1 MSVQSM
7 SWALEQRDIVDAT
20 ARYVLLVLANY
31 ADKNGRGAFPS
42 SASISDDTGL
52 SIRTVKYKLDHLLE
66 IGVIRLGNQAIAG
79 AYIDRHD
86 RRPTVYDLCIERGAT
101 AAPGYERGA
110 NDDATGC
117 SSRQNGVQTTTE
129 RGAPAA
135 PNPSINHQVT
145 IKEPKGAVA
154 DAPAAPKKAPKF
166 DPMTAKPA
174 NVSAAVWADWC
185 QHRKE
190 IGKRLTKT
198 TCDRQAKTLAGHHA
212 PDAVINQ
219 SISNGWTGLF
229 PEKVLPGA
237 QANGSSR
244 HHGFNDKDYTSGLK
258 RREDGSY
265 AL

>member
-86 RRPTVYDLCIERGAT
+86 RRPTVYDLCVERGAP
-101 AAPGYERGA
+101 AAPGSSRGA
-110 NDDATGC
+110 NDDTTGC
-117 SSRQNGVQTTTE
+117 SSRHNGVQTTTE
-129 RGAPAA
+129 RGAGAA
-135 PNPSINHQVT
+135 PNPSINHQGT

-154 DAPAAPKKAPKF
+154 DAPAAPKKTPKF

-174 NVSAAVWADWC
+174 NVSSAVWADWC
-185 QHRKE
+185 QHRRE

-198 TCDRQAKTLAGHHA
+198 TCERQAKTLAGHHA

-237 QANGSSR
+237 QQGQRRNGPDFDDTTWANDLG
-244 HHGFNDKDYTSGLK
+244 GL
-258 RREDGSY
+258 
-265 AL
+265 

>member
-1 MSVQSM
+1 M

-42 SASISDDTGL
+42 SSSISEDTGL

-86 RRPTVYDLCIERGAT
+86 RRPTVYDLCVERGAP
-101 AAPGYERGA
+101 AAPGSERGA
-110 NDDATGC
+110 NDDTTGC

-129 RGAPAA
+129 RGAGAA
-135 PNPSINHQVT
+135 PNPSINHQGT
-145 IKEPKGAVA
+145 IKEPKGPFA
-154 DAPAAPKKAPKF
+154 DAPAAPKKAQKF
-166 DPMTAKPA
+166 DPLTAKPA
-174 NVSAAVWADWC
+174 NVSEQTWADWC

-190 IGKRLTKT
+190 IRKPLTAT
-198 TCDRQAKTLAGHHA
+198 TCAKQAKTLAGHHA

-229 PEKVLPGA
+229 PEKVLPGS
-237 QANGSSR
+237 QQGQR
-244 HHGFNDKDYTSGLK
+244 RTGPDFNDTSWADDLG
-258 RREDGSY
+258 

>member
-86 RRPTVYDLCIERGAT
+86 RRPTVYDLCVERGAP
-101 AAPGYERGA
+101 AAPGSERGA
-110 NDDATGC
+110 NDDTTGC
-117 SSRQNGVQTTTE
+117 SSRHNGVQTTTE
-129 RGAPAA
+129 RGAGAA
-135 PNPSINHQVT
+135 PNPSINHQGT
-145 IKEPKGAVA
+145 IKEPKQPVA
-154 DAPAAPKKAPKF
+154 DAPAAPKKDPKF

-174 NVSAAVWADWC
+174 NVSASVWADWC
-185 QHRKE
+185 QHRRE

-198 TCDRQAKTLAGHHA
+198 TCERQAKTLAGHHA

-237 QANGSSR
+237 QQVQRRNGPD
-244 HHGFNDKDYTSGLK
+244 FNDTTWADDLGGL
-258 RREDGSY
+258 
-265 AL
+265 

>member
-86 RRPTVYDLCIERGAT
+86 RRPTVYDLCVERGAP
-101 AAPGYERGA
+101 AAPGSERGA
-110 NDDATGC
+110 NDDRTGC

-129 RGAPAA
+129 RGAGAA

-145 IKEPKGAVA
+145 IKEPKGPVA
-154 DAPAAPKKAPKF
+154 DAPAASQKAPKF
-166 DPMTAKPA
+166 DPLTCKPA
-174 NVSAAVWADWC
+174 NVSEQTWADWC
-185 QHRKE
+185 QHRRE

-198 TCDRQAKTLAGHHA
+198 SCERQAAQLAKHHA

-237 QANGSSR
+237 QQGQRRS
-244 HHGFNDKDYTSGLK
+244 GPDFNDTSWADNLGDL
-258 RREDGSY
+258 
-265 AL
+265 

>member
-86 RRPTVYDLCIERGAT
+86 RRPTVYDLCVERGAT
-101 AAPGYERGA
+101 AAPGSERGA
-110 NDDATGC
+110 NEDTTGC

-129 RGAPAA
+129 RGAGAA
-135 PNPSINHQVT
+135 PNPSINHQGT
-145 IKEPKGAVA
+145 IKEPRGAVA

-174 NVSAAVWADWC
+174 NVSDSVWADWC

-190 IGKRLTKT
+190 IGKRMTKT
-198 TCDRQAKTLAGHHA
+198 SCERQAAQLAKHHA
-212 PDAVINQ
+212 PEAVINQ

-237 QANGSSR
+237 QQGQRRSGPDFDDTTWANDLGS
-244 HHGFNDKDYTSGLK
+244 L
-258 RREDGSY
+258 
-265 AL
+265 

>member
-7 SWALEQRDIVDAT
+7 SWALEQRDIADAT

-42 SASISDDTGL
+42 SSSISDDTGL

-86 RRPTVYDLCIERGAT
+86 RRPTVYDLCVERGAT
-101 AAPGYERGA
+101 AAPGSERGA
-110 NDDATGC
+110 DDDTTGC

-129 RGAPAA
+129 RGAGAA
-135 PNPSINHQVT
+135 PNPSINHQGT
-145 IKEPKGAVA
+145 IKEPKWPVA

-166 DPMTAKPA
+166 DPLTCKPA
-174 NVSAAVWADWC
+174 NVTEKAWADWC
-185 QHRKE
+185 QHRRE
-190 IGKRLTKT
+190 IRKPLTKT
-198 TCDRQAKTLAGHHA
+198 SCERQTAQLAKHHA

-237 QANGSSR
+237 QQGQRRS
-244 HHGFNDKDYTSGLK
+244 GPDFNDTSWADDLGGL
-258 RREDGSY
+258 
-265 AL
+265 

>member
-52 SIRTVKYKLDHLLE
+52 SIRTVKYKLDHLLD

-86 RRPTVYDLCIERGAT
+86 RRPTVYDLCVERGAGD
-101 AAPGYERGA
+101 APGSERGA

-129 RGAPAA
+129 RGAGAA
-135 PNPSINHQVT
+135 PNPSINHQGT
-145 IKEPKGAVA
+145 IKEPKGPVA
-154 DAPAAPKKAPKF
+154 DAPAAPKKDLKF

-174 NVSAAVWADWC
+174 NVSEAVWADWC

-198 TCDRQAKTLAGHHA
+198 SCERQAAQLAKHHS

-229 PEKVLPGA
+229 PDKVLPGA
-237 QANGSSR
+237 QQGQRRNGPD
-244 HHGFNDKDYTSGLK
+244 FNDTSWADDLGGL
-258 RREDGSY
+258 
-265 AL
+265 

>member
-86 RRPTVYDLCIERGAT
+86 RRPTVYDLCVERGAP
-101 AAPGYERGA
+101 AAPGSERGA
-110 NDDATGC
+110 NDDRTGC

-129 RGAPAA
+129 RGAGAA
-135 PNPSINHQVT
+135 PNPSINHQGT
-145 IKEPKGAVA
+145 IKEPKGPVA
-154 DAPAAPKKAPKF
+154 DAPAASKKATKF
-166 DPMTAKPA
+166 DPLTCKPA
-174 NVSAAVWADWC
+174 NVSEQTWADWC
-185 QHRKE
+185 QHRRE

-198 TCDRQAKTLAGHHA
+198 TCERQAKTLAGHHS

-237 QANGSSR
+237 QQGQRRNGPD
-244 HHGFNDKDYTSGLK
+244 FNDTSWADDLGGL
-258 RREDGSY
+258 
-265 AL
+265 

>member
-86 RRPTVYDLCIERGAT
+86 RRPTVYDLCVERGAP
-101 AAPGYERGA
+101 AAPGSERGA
-110 NDDATGC
+110 NDDTTGC

-129 RGAPAA
+129 RGAGAA
-135 PNPSINHQVT
+135 PNPSINHQGT

-154 DAPAAPKKAPKF
+154 DAPAASQKAPKF
-166 DPMTAKPA
+166 DPLTCKPA
-174 NVSAAVWADWC
+174 NVNEQTWADWC
-185 QHRKE
+185 QHRRE

-198 TCDRQAKTLAGHHA
+198 TCERQAKTLSGHHA

-237 QANGSSR
+237 QQGQRRTGPN
-244 HHGFNDKDYTSGLK
+244 FNDTSWADDLGDL
-258 RREDGSY
+258 
-265 AL
+265 

>member
-52 SIRTVKYKLDHLLE
+52 SIRTVKYKLDHLLD

-86 RRPTVYDLCIERGAT
+86 RRPTVYDLCVERGAT
-101 AAPGYERGA
+101 AAPGSERGA
-110 NDDATGC
+110 NGDATGC

-129 RGAPAA
+129 RGAGAA
-135 PNPSINHQVT
+135 PNPSINHQGT
-145 IKEPKGAVA
+145 IKEPKGPVA
-154 DAPAAPKKAPKF
+154 DAPAAPKKAQKF

-174 NVSAAVWADWC
+174 NVSTAVWADWC
-185 QHRKE
+185 QHRRE

-237 QANGSSR
+237 QQGQRRNGPD
-244 HHGFNDKDYTSGLK
+244 FNDTSWADDLGGL
-258 RREDGSY
+258 
-265 AL
+265 

>member
-1 MSVQSM
+1 M

-86 RRPTVYDLCIERGAT
+86 RRPTVYDLCVERGAT
-101 AAPGYERGA
+101 AAPGSERGA
-110 NDDATGC
+110 NGDVTGC
-117 SSRQNGVQTTTE
+117 SSRHNGVQTTTE
-129 RGAPAA
+129 RGAGAA
-135 PNPSINHQVT
+135 PNPSINHQLT
-145 IKEPKGAVA
+145 IKEPKGPVA
-154 DAPAAPKKAPKF
+154 DAPAAPKKAQKF

-174 NVSAAVWADWC
+174 NVSTAVWADWC
-185 QHRKE
+185 QHRRE

-237 QANGSSR
+237 QQCQRRNGPDFDDTTWANDLG
-244 HHGFNDKDYTSGLK
+244 GL
-258 RREDGSY
+258 
-265 AL
+265 

>member
-1 MSVQSM
+1 M

-86 RRPTVYDLCIERGAT
+86 RRPTVYDLCVERGAT
-101 AAPGYERGA
+101 AAPGSERGA
-110 NDDATGC
+110 NEDTTGC

-129 RGAPAA
+129 RGAGAA
-135 PNPSINHQVT
+135 PNPSINHQGT
-145 IKEPKGAVA
+145 IKEPRGAVA

-174 NVSAAVWADWC
+174 NVSDSVWADWC

-190 IGKRLTKT
+190 IGKRMTKT
-198 TCDRQAKTLAGHHA
+198 SCERQAAQLAKHHA
-212 PDAVINQ
+212 PEAVINQ

-237 QANGSSR
+237 QQGQRRSGPDFDDTTWANDLGS
-244 HHGFNDKDYTSGLK
+244 L
-258 RREDGSY
+258 
-265 AL
+265 

>member
-86 RRPTVYDLCIERGAT
+86 RRPTVYDLCIERGAG
-101 AAPGYERGA
+101 AAPGPERGA
-110 NDDATGC
+110 NDDRTGC

-129 RGAPAA
+129 RGAGAA
-135 PNPSINHQVT
+135 PNPSINHQGT
-145 IKEPKGAVA
+145 IKEPKGPVA
-154 DAPAAPKKAPKF
+154 DAPAAPKKTSKF

-185 QHRKE
+185 QHRRE

-198 TCDRQAKTLAGHHA
+198 TCERQAKTLAGHHA
-212 PDAVINQ
+212 PDSVINQ

-237 QANGSSR
+237 QQGQRRS
-244 HHGFNDKDYTSGLK
+244 GPDFNDTTWADDLGGL
-258 RREDGSY
+258 
-265 AL
+265 

>member
-42 SASISDDTGL
+42 SSSISDDTGL
-52 SIRTVKYKLDHLLE
+52 SIRTVKYKLDHLME
-66 IGVIRLGNQAIAG
+66 IGAIRLGNQAIAG

-86 RRPTVYDLCIERGAT
+86 RRPTVYDLCVERGAT
-101 AAPGYERGA
+101 AAPGSERGA
-110 NDDATGC
+110 NYDTTGC

-129 RGAPAA
+129 RGAGAA
-135 PNPSINHQVT
+135 PNPSINHQGT
-145 IKEPKGAVA
+145 IKEPKASVA
-154 DAPAAPKKAPKF
+154 DAPATAKKAPKF
-166 DPMTAKPA
+166 DPLTCKPA
-174 NVSAAVWADWC
+174 NVSGAIWADWC

-198 TCDRQAKTLAGHHA
+198 SCERQAAQLAKHPA

-219 SISNGWTGLF
+219 SISSGWTGLF

-237 QANGSSR
+237 QQGQRRSGPDFDDTTWANDLG
-244 HHGFNDKDYTSGLK
+244 GL
-258 RREDGSY
+258 
-265 AL
+265 

>member
-1 MSVQSM
+1 M
-7 SWALEQRDIVDAT
+7 SWAVEQRDIVDAT

-86 RRPTVYDLCIERGAT
+86 RRPTVYDLCVERGAT
-101 AAPGYERGA
+101 AAPGSERGA
-110 NDDATGC
+110 NGDATGC

-129 RGAPAA
+129 RGAGAA
-135 PNPSINHQVT
+135 PNPSINHQLT
-145 IKEPKGAVA
+145 IKEPKASVA
-154 DAPAAPKKAPKF
+154 DAPAAAKKAPKF
-166 DPMTAKPA
+166 DPLTCKPA
-174 NVSAAVWADWC
+174 NVSDSIWADWC

-198 TCDRQAKTLAGHHA
+198 SCERQAAQLAKHHA

-237 QANGSSR
+237 QQGPRRNGPDFSDTTWANDLG
-244 HHGFNDKDYTSGLK
+244 
-258 RREDGSY
+258 

>member
-86 RRPTVYDLCIERGAT
+86 RRPTVYDLCVERGAT
-101 AAPGYERGA
+101 AAPGSERGA
-110 NDDATGC
+110 NYDTTGC

-129 RGAPAA
+129 RGAGAA
-135 PNPSINHQVT
+135 PNPSINHQLT
-145 IKEPKGAVA
+145 IKEPKASVA
-154 DAPAAPKKAPKF
+154 DAPAGAKKAPKF
-166 DPMTAKPA
+166 DPLTCKPA
-174 NVSAAVWADWC
+174 NVSDSIWADWC

-237 QANGSSR
+237 QQGQRRNGPD
-244 HHGFNDKDYTSGLK
+244 FNDTSWADDLG
-258 RREDGSY
+258 

>member
-86 RRPTVYDLCIERGAT
+86 RRPTVYDLCVERGAT
-101 AAPGYERGA
+101 AAPGSERGA
-110 NDDATGC
+110 NGDATGC
-117 SSRQNGVQTTTE
+117 SSRQNGVQTTAE
-129 RGAPAA
+129 RGAGAA
-135 PNPSINHQVT
+135 PKPSINHQRT
-145 IKEPKGAVA
+145 IKEPKASVA
-154 DAPAAPKKAPKF
+154 DAPAAAKRAPKF
-166 DPMTAKPA
+166 DPLTCKPA
-174 NVSAAVWADWC
+174 NVSDSIWADWC

-198 TCDRQAKTLAGHHA
+198 TCERQAKTLAGHHA

-237 QANGSSR
+237 QQGRTVRAGPD
-244 HHGFNDKDYTSGLK
+244 FNDTTWANDLG
-258 RREDGSY
+258 

>member
-52 SIRTVKYKLDHLLE
+52 SIRTVKYKLDHLLD

-86 RRPTVYDLCIERGAT
+86 RRPTVYDLCVERGAGD
-101 AAPGYERGA
+101 APGSERGA

-117 SSRQNGVQTTTE
+117 SSRQSGVQPTTE
-129 RGAPAA
+129 RGAGAA

-154 DAPAAPKKAPKF
+154 DAPAAPKKALKF
-166 DPMTAKPA
+166 DPMTAKPD

-198 TCDRQAKTLAGHHA
+198 SCERQAAQLAKHHA

-237 QANGSSR
+237 QQGQRRS
-244 HHGFNDKDYTSGLK
+244 GPDFNDTSWADDLG
-258 RREDGSY
+258 

>member
-86 RRPTVYDLCIERGAT
+86 RRPTVYDLCVERGAT
-101 AAPGYERGA
+101 AAPGSERGA
-110 NDDATGC
+110 NGDTTGC

-129 RGAPAA
+129 RGAGAA
-135 PNPSINHQVT
+135 PNPSINHQLT
-145 IKEPKGAVA
+145 IKEPKASVA
-154 DAPAAPKKAPKF
+154 DAPAAAKKAPKF
-166 DPMTAKPA
+166 DPLTCKPA
-174 NVSAAVWADWC
+174 NVSDSIWADWC

-198 TCDRQAKTLAGHHA
+198 SCERQAAQLAKHHA

-237 QANGSSR
+237 QQGPRRNGPDFSDTTWANDLG
-244 HHGFNDKDYTSGLK
+244 
-258 RREDGSY
+258 

>member
-86 RRPTVYDLCIERGAT
+86 RRPTVYDLCVERGAP
-101 AAPGYERGA
+101 AAPGSELGA
-110 NDDATGC
+110 NGDATGC

-129 RGAPAA
+129 RGAGAA
-135 PNPSINHQVT
+135 PNPSINHQGT
-145 IKEPKGAVA
+145 TKEPKGPVA
-154 DAPAAPKKAPKF
+154 DAPTALKKAPKF

-174 NVSAAVWADWC
+174 NVSDAVWADWC
-185 QHRKE
+185 QHRRE

-229 PEKVLPGA
+229 PEKVLPGG
-237 QANGSSR
+237 QQGQRRS
-244 HHGFNDKDYTSGLK
+244 GPDFNDTSWADDLGGL
-258 RREDGSY
+258 
-265 AL
+265 

>member
-42 SASISDDTGL
+42 SSSISDDTGL
-52 SIRTVKYKLDHLLE
+52 SIRTVKYKLDHLLD
-66 IGVIRLGNQAIAG
+66 IGAIRLGNQAIAG

-86 RRPTVYDLCIERGAT
+86 RRPNVYDLCVERGAT
-101 AAPGYERGA
+101 AAPGSERGA
-110 NDDATGC
+110 NDDRAGC

-129 RGAPAA
+129 RGAGAA
-135 PNPSINHQVT
+135 PNPSINHQGT
-145 IKEPKGAVA
+145 IKEPKGPVA
-154 DAPAAPKKAPKF
+154 DAPSASKKAPKF
-166 DPMTAKPA
+166 DPLTEKPA
-174 NVSAAVWADWC
+174 NVSASVWADWC
-185 QHRKE
+185 QHRRE

-198 TCDRQAKTLAGHHA
+198 TCERQAKTLAGHHS
-212 PDAVINQ
+212 PEAVINQ

-237 QANGSSR
+237 QQGQR
-244 HHGFNDKDYTSGLK
+244 RTGPDFNDTSWADDLGGL
-258 RREDGSY
+258 
-265 AL
+265 

>member
-66 IGVIRLGNQAIAG
+66 IGAIRLGNQAIAG

-86 RRPTVYDLCIERGAT
+86 RRPTVYDLCVERGAP
-101 AAPGYERGA
+101 AAPGSERGA

-129 RGAPAA
+129 RGAGAA
-135 PNPSINHQVT
+135 PNPSINHQGT
-145 IKEPKGAVA
+145 TKEPKGPVA

-174 NVSAAVWADWC
+174 NVSDAVWADWC

-198 TCDRQAKTLAGHHA
+198 SCGRQAAQLAKHHA

-237 QANGSSR
+237 QQGQRRNGPD
-244 HHGFNDKDYTSGLK
+244 FNDTSWADDLGGL
-258 RREDGSY
+258 
-265 AL
+265 